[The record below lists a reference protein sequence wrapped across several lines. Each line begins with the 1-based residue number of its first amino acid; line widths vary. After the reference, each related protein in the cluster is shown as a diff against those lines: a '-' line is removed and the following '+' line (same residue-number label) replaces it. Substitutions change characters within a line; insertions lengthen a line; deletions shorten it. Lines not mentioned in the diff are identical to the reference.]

1 MGNSVTAEKEPIHID
16 NETFVEDL
24 QRNQGA
30 QENELLTEL
39 ADQPLLEAP
48 FHRDGVAPSIGTEST
63 NDLVNRIG
71 LIATDYVLTMGFNTL
86 KKLHQ
91 KEYCAQ
97 VKDLTSEI
105 LGRGLTNKELVAL
118 FDHIE
123 SGTKSE
129 SESERESETM
139 TEERRNLICQTIAE
153 FYVTVAHVYSAIVMT
168 VNPKFSYVSPFGI
181 TITKTLAQKSEIP
194 PNTEFKVT
202 EMSLCGSRHESLKK
216 NMELDGDLVAIQPDF
231 CRKSLDFYGDDKKQL
246 NEEPGIPELQ
256 ALYMDASF
264 DPDTGEFSEMKP
276 ETRAIYLRDVGIM
289 YKAFTGNKEV
299 PPEIDSFAAIKLRN
313 YNKADLCTN
322 GVTAKVSGSYKD
334 VLFDRYGETLTK
346 MIQEVNTR
354 QEQLLTILDDIF
366 TVHPDSGVVN
376 INEDITMEGLQR
388 LVQATREVVITLY
401 VTCEELFLTA
411 TKIYEAIVESKI
423 LEATQSQKQ
432 TLEEELEKLTTRQP
446 PETIVLGTTD
456 VQQDD
461 ISAQD
466 TSAQDTSAASNTASN
481 TGTLATST

>member
-1 MGNSVTAEKEPIHID
+1 MGNSVTSEKEPIHID
-16 NETFVEDL
+16 NETFAEDL
-24 QRNQGA
+24 QRNPDAIETQF
-30 QENELLTEL
+30 LTDPE
-39 ADQPLLEAP
+39 DQQFLEAP

-63 NDLVNRIG
+63 NELVNRIG

-97 VKDLTSEI
+97 VKSLTSEI
-105 LGRGLTNKELVAL
+105 LGRGLSNKELVAL

-123 SGTKSE
+123 SGIKSE
-129 SESERESETM
+129 SESESM

-202 EMSLCGSRHESLKK
+202 EMSLCGSRLESLKK
-216 NMELDGDLVAIQPDF
+216 NMELDGDLIAIQPDF
-231 CRKSLDFYGDDKKQL
+231 CRKSLDFYGDDNKQL

-299 PPEIDSFAAIKLRN
+299 PPEINSFAAIKLRN

-376 INEDITMEGLQR
+376 INEDLTMEGLQR

-401 VTCEELFLTA
+401 VTCEEHFLTA
-411 TKIYEAIVESKI
+411 TTIYEAIVESKI

-432 TLEEELEKLTTRQP
+432 TLEEELEKLTTRQT
-446 PETIVLGTTD
+446 PETIVLGATD

-466 TSAQDTSAASNTASN
+466 TSGASDTGSN